1 MSSISAINTSAYPG
15 LAESVTPPQV
25 VSTQQDNSALQTAS
39 IQPESQVS
47 NVDLSNYYSEVMPG
61 DLLQSV
67 SENVVQA
74 AHDLDN
80 AMVTALQN
88 GYSVQDAVNIQ
99 LAKTAYEANARVAKT
114 TFELAV

>member
-15 LAESVTPPQV
+15 LAESVAPPQSSYV
-25 VSTQQDNSALQTAS
+25 QQNSALQTAS
-39 IQPESQVS
+39 ITPQESNS
-47 NVDLSNYYSEVMPG
+47 NVDLSSYYSEVMPG

-80 AMVTALQN
+80 ALSNALQN

-99 LAKTAYEANARVAKT
+99 LAKTAYEANCRVAKT
-114 TFELAV
+114 TFELSV